1 MDIQTLLDPVVIEAG
16 MVAFASLFALIDP
29 IGNAVMFA
37 SLTANDNASHRRAMA
52 YKGVFIA
59 GVLLLLFMFA
69 GELMLKR
76 LGISLA
82 ALKTSGGILLL
93 ILAIDMV
100 FAVHSGGTSTT
111 DEEDQEARKSDDI
124 SVFPLAT
131 PLIAGA
137 GSISAVIL
145 LRANAQGNHTME
157 MAIVMALLLVM
168 LITLLLLLMATQVHR
183 LLGATGLNVINRIL
197 GVILSALAVQF
208 IFDGLLQSG
217 LLGAK

>member
-1 MDIQTLLDPVVIEAG
+1 MFEPSVIEAG
-16 MVAFASLFALIDP
+16 IVAFASFFALIDP

-37 SLTANDNASHRRAMA
+37 SLTARDSEQHRRYMA
-52 YKGVFIA
+52 IKGAFIA
-59 GVLLLLFMFA
+59 TLMLVVFMFL
-69 GELMLKR
+69 GEALLRR

-82 ALKTSGGILLL
+82 ALRTSGGILLL

-100 FAVHSGGTSTT
+100 FAIHSGGTSTT
-111 DEEDQEARKSDDI
+111 DEEEKEARKSEDI

-145 LRANAQGNHTME
+145 LHANAQGQTMKE
-157 MAIVMALLLVM
+157 IAIVIALLAVM
-168 LITLLLLLMATQVHR
+168 LITFVLLLIASKVQR
-183 LLGATGLNVINRIL
+183 LLGATGLNVITRIL

-208 IFDGLLQSG
+208 IFDGLIQSG
-217 LLGAK
+217 LLNHS